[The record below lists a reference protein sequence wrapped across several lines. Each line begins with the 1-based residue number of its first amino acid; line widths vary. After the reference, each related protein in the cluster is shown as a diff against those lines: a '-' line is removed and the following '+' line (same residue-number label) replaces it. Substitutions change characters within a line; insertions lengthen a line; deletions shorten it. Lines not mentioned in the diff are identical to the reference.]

1 MNFEPQVRKAL
12 NGLLADQNAR
22 VVIDSTRVLQGEDD
36 CVVMVSYHLEGEL
49 ASPAQF
55 TFPFIESVPMEENLD
70 AFLDYG
76 SRNWRIAQFAPGE
89 LVAGQG
95 TSYSAGAD

>member
-12 NGLLADQNAR
+12 NGLRAEQDGR
-22 VVIDSTRVLQGEDD
+22 VVIDSTRVLQGHYD

-76 SRNWRIAQFAPGE
+76 SRNWRVAQFAPGE
-89 LVAGQG
+89 LVAGQA